1 MIRATDIDRED
12 IFRGRGIAEGM
23 TYSMRLVWLYLLE
36 YPVIRPSAREL
47 AEILGMHRWT
57 INEALVQ
64 IEEKLG
70 QRGEYE
76 D

>member
-1 MIRATDIDRED
+1 MIRQKDIDRQD
-12 IFRGRGIAEGM
+12 IYRGRGIAEGL

-36 YPVIRPSAREL
+36 YSVLRPSARQL

-57 INEALVQ
+57 VNEALVQ
-64 IEEKLG
+64 IEDRLG